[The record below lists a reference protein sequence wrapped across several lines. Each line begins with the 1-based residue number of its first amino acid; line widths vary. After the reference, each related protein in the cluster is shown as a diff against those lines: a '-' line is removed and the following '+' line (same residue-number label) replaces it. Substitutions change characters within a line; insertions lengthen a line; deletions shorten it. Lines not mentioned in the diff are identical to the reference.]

1 MKIEIKNR
9 WDGSLIYAG
18 EHGSLKLAVEH
29 CVSASVSLY
38 DANLRYANL
47 RDADLR
53 DADLSEANLSA
64 ADLSE
69 ANLSAANLSAA
80 NLSAANLSAAPFAV
94 PHLDAQILAKIEAG
108 AHLEMD
114 AWHKCETTHCRA
126 GWAITLA
133 GSAGRTLEFLYG
145 SEAAGNLIYAASRPG
160 MKQPHFRASND
171 DALADIKACAAK
183 DPLPA

>member
-9 WDGSLIYAG
+9 WSGSLIYSG
-18 EHGSLKLAVEH
+18 EHDSLKLAVEH
-29 CVSASVSLY
+29 CVRASIS
-38 DANLRYANL
+38 
-47 RDADLR
+47 LR
-53 DADLSEANLSA
+53 DADLSYANLSY
-64 ADLSE
+64 
-69 ANLSAANLSAA
+69 
-80 NLSAANLSAAPFAV
+80 APFAV

-126 GWAITLA
+126 GWAIMLA
-133 GSAGRTLEFLYG
+133 GSAGRTLELMYG

-160 MKQPHFRASND
+160 MRQPHFRASNE

-183 DPLPA
+183 DPLP